1 MAQEPLIRVRLGA
14 RDARTES
21 GQVDP
26 ARLME
31 LFNDAA
37 ANLAIAYRRDEGLLR
52 AYQNVEFVAPVRLG
66 DYIEVR
72 GRVIDV
78 ARKALTIQMVAHV
91 AVRTARSV
99 ESPLAGVLVEP
110 PRLVARATGVWI
122 VPEAA
127 EGEAL
132 AEDRETDREPG
143 AEPLSWGGHRPKDHP
158 PAKRRPGPDV
168 HMRSDDEIAAR
179 PPGGGRSRGSQG
191 GSRSYSGDRPRS
203 GQEGGRSY
211 SGDRPRSGAGGG
223 SRPPYR
229 QDNRSASGSERPPQG
244 GRGGSDKPPRRDEEE
259 G

>member
-52 AYQNVEFVAPVRLG
+52 TYQTVEFVAPVRIG
-66 DYIEVR
+66 DYLEVR

-91 AVRTARSV
+91 AVRGARSV

-127 EGEAL
+127 VGDAV
-132 AEDRETDREPG
+132 AEDQEADREPG
-143 AEPLSWGGHRPKDHP
+143 MEPLSWGGHRPKDRP
-158 PAKRRPGPDV
+158 PEKRRPGPDV
-168 HMRSDDEIAAR
+168 HMRTDDDLEAR
-179 PPGGGRSRGSQG
+179 PPGGGRPRSGQG
-191 GSRSYSGDRPRS
+191 GRRSYGGDRPRS
-203 GQEGGRSY
+203 GQGGSRSY
-211 SGDRPRSGAGGG
+211 GSDRPRSGAGGG